1 MVFLVRS
8 SLVVSYLLFVQI
20 LYTPILHLS
29 SRVNLYR
36 ICSIHIYYTIR
47 PDILI
52 LSLLTHTSPPALSGT
67 IVGGFSGILVSRT
80 PVLFA
85 AASSIQWGI
94 LGTTFW
100 GTRTALLSRYKTA
113 SIYPTPQEKAIS
125 TALAASLAGATG
137 GILRGPK
144 NVLPGFVVF
153 GAVGY
158 VGQRIYDAVDE
169 RKTEEMRL
177 EEGGKKKS
185 EESWISSKWVPW
197 KKLTDD
203 EYEGMLKE
211 RLLKV
216 DAEIAI
222 LDDNLQALREQQN
235 NEARKLEGTDGKN
248 I

>member
-1 MVFLVRS
+1 MTTPADS
-8 SLVVSYLLFVQI
+8 SSSMASTNQSQTSRKDDLPPELMDIVGPALQFGG
-20 LYTPILHLS
+20 LS
-29 SRVNLYR
+29 
-36 ICSIHIYYTIR
+36 
-47 PDILI
+47 
-52 LSLLTHTSPPALSGT
+52 ALSGT

-85 AASSIQWGI
+85 VASSIQWGI

-113 SIYPTPQEKAIS
+113 SVYPTPQEKALS
-125 TALAASLAGATG
+125 TSLAASLAGATG

-153 GAVGY
+153 GAAGY
-158 VGQRIYDAVDE
+158 VGQKIYDAVDE
-169 RKTEEMRL
+169 RKLEEMRL
-177 EEGGKKKS
+177 EEDGKKNS
-185 EESWISSKWVPW
+185 EESWVDSKWVPW

-222 LDDNLQALREQQN
+222 LDENLESLKAQQN
-235 NEARKLEGTDGKN
+235 SEAQKLEGRNGKKL
-248 I
+248 